1 MKQNEEVILE
11 EQPIRNIQM
20 EDVLQKSLDFNKQYI
35 QYLKTRLEE
44 RLLADWDDEESAH
57 LVHIAGNDIPA

>member
-44 RLLADWDDEESAH
+44 AKKIREEI
-57 LVHIAGNDIPA
+57 LNG